1 MKITMYKKIMT
12 AAQMV
17 ALTTLGPISLS
28 AIAQMNIIPAERSLK
43 QPLVRQF
50 KACVSPTGLTR
61 DLPLAD
67 PSPSLEGSGTLYT
80 LGDMGA
86 IRDGY
91 KHYLM
96 LSADNKQIYIVQV
109 GGFAGTQK
117 IFGPL
122 DPQLHCVE
130 VTPKNELNL
139 PEPSFQKK

>member
-1 MKITMYKKIMT
+1 MKITMHKKIMT
-12 AAQMV
+12 AAQIV
-17 ALTTLGPISLS
+17 ALTTLGPISLA
-28 AIAQMNIIPAERSLK
+28 AIAQMNIIPAELSLK
-43 QPLVRQF
+43 QPLVQRF

-67 PSPSLEGSGTLYT
+67 PSPSLDGSGMLYT

-109 GGFAGTQK
+109 GGFAGTQT

-122 DPQLHCVE
+122 DTQLHCVE
-130 VTPKNELNL
+130 ATPKTELNL